1 MTWAKLDDSFYDDP
15 KVVAAGNEA
24 AGVYCRALSYCGKH
38 LTDGLVPEAIAE
50 LIAGKRR
57 PIAKLLEVGLWVR
70 SEDGWYGVTDYLRF
84 NPSKAEVLH
93 KRKVRAEA
101 GKRGGLAS
109 ANGRSKR

>member
-38 LTDGLVPEAIAE
+38 LTDGLVPEAIAG

-57 PIAKLLEVGLWVR
+57 PITKLLEVGLWDR
-70 SEDGWYGVTDYLRF
+70 AEDGYSVCDYLRF

-93 KRKVRAEA
+93 KRQVRAEA